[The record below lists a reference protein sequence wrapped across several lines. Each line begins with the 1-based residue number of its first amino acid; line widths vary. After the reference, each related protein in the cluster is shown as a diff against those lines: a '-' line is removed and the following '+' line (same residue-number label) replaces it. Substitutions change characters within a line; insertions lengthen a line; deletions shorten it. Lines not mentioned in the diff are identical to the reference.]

1 MQLFLF
7 FVSCGKI
14 KLIAKYLLKNEK
26 MEKRVYPMAT
36 LKDIAK
42 LAEVSPTT
50 VSRVLNQDETMV
62 VSQEIKMKIFKIAH
76 ELKYVSPRMRHLQEK
91 EKMVIGVADWN
102 IVRPDRLNVQLASL
116 SCIADSLSPKIK
128 IEFVRM
134 DREVP
139 GRYDGIIA
147 FGCFTEEE
155 MEYLC
160 LQSIAIIF
168 INSND
173 QDYKYDSIV
182 MDFDRGIRES
192 LEYLVNKRQYRSVGY
207 IGGLYEK
214 GEVRIGY
221 RRLNCVRETFA
232 QYGCLDEK
240 NVFIGE
246 LSKENGYLLAKKAMS
261 SGHLPEAL
269 ILGSDEIAEGAIEA
283 FQEQGLR
290 SPKDLAIVI
299 YEDIKTLESKWENFT
314 RVQMFPDIVWETAIK
329 LLLEQIQKQ
338 RTDSMKIFLPGKLK
352 LGESA

>member
-1 MQLFLF
+1 
-7 FVSCGKI
+7 
-14 KLIAKYLLKNEK
+14 
-26 MEKRVYPMAT
+26 MAT
-36 LKDIAK
+36 IKDIAR
-42 LAEVSPTT
+42 LADVSATT

-62 VSQEIKMKIFKIAH
+62 VSQEIRMKIFRIAH

-91 EKMVIGVADWN
+91 EKMVIGVADWH
-102 IVRPDRLNVQLASL
+102 IVRQDRLNVHLSSL
-116 SCIADSLSPKIK
+116 NCIADSISPKVK

-134 DREVP
+134 EKEVT

-147 FGCFTEEE
+147 FGVFTEEE
-155 MEYLC
+155 MERLR
-160 LQSIAIIF
+160 LQSVAVIF

-173 QDYKYDSIV
+173 KDYQYDSIV

-207 IGGLYEK
+207 IGGLYEN

-221 RRLNCVRETFA
+221 RRLNCVKETFA
-232 QYGCLDEK
+232 QYGCLDES
-240 NVFIGE
+240 NIYIGE
-246 LSKENGYLLAKKAMS
+246 LTKESGYVLAKEAMA

-283 FQEQGLR
+283 FQEAGLR
-290 SPKDLAIVI
+290 SPKDLAVVI
-299 YEDIKTLESKWENFT
+299 YEDIRTLESKWQDFT

-329 LLLEQIQKQ
+329 LLLEQIHDR

-352 LGESA
+352 QGESA